1 MRTLPLTLSIVLVSA
16 LTFCS
21 FAAAQVQPEAHP
33 IVDGSPAAIKPKAE
47 HEEAKPKPDAG
58 RKRNVSIALMIVAL
72 VAATG
77 ITLLVLT
84 ILGGSA
90 TRRRLRRTEAPESVA
105 RSGPLP
111 ITKAVEA
118 AIDEPPPSD
127 PLIEPSK
134 PGDG

>member
-1 MRTLPLTLSIVLVSA
+1 
-16 LTFCS
+16 
-21 FAAAQVQPEAHP
+21 
-33 IVDGSPAAIKPKAE
+33 
-47 HEEAKPKPDAG
+47 
-58 RKRNVSIALMIVAL
+58 
-72 VAATG
+72 
-77 ITLLVLT
+77 
-84 ILGGSA
+84 
-90 TRRRLRRTEAPESVA
+90 LRRTEAHESVA